1 MSCGILDIF
10 GFESFEHNSLEQ
22 LCINLTNEQAA
33 EDDRAS
39 RSDVVVNVFFCQ
51 EVGTQGPTLA
61 SLSLYLP
68 EDETQT
74 QMLEVE
80 YLFRIEIEFCSFRE
94 NTHI

>member
-39 RSDVVVNVFFCQ
+39 RSDVVVNVFFC
-51 EVGTQGPTLA
+51 
-61 SLSLYLP
+61 
-68 EDETQT
+68 
-74 QMLEVE
+74 
-80 YLFRIEIEFCSFRE
+80 
-94 NTHI
+94 